1 MERTYRC
8 RVKNK
13 MGKLFFCSCYLNS
26 LFVKVILVDVF
37 VLNINEQH
45 QPTCVCI
52 KIPIN
57 DWMTDLHNCMK
68 RYCQHSQTRNS
79 CEHIFFLNT
88 FPNKSSTQNPM
99 KLSKYNYRK
108 WKFNETLFSS
118 GLVFCLPTLYK
129 ITQCHYVN
137 SCKTHKSARI
147 VEIKIKSH
155 WKIVDRFH
163 YIDNSFSKII
173 ID

>member
-57 DWMTDLHNCMK
+57 DWMTDLHNCMQW
-68 RYCQHSQTRNS
+68 YCQHSQIRNS
-79 CEHIFFLNT
+79 CEHIFFFCWIHFQTNPAHKIRWNSRNT
-88 FPNKSSTQNPM
+88 IIENGSLMRRCFPEGWCFVCQ
-99 KLSKYNYRK
+99 
-108 WKFNETLFSS
+108 
-118 GLVFCLPTLYK
+118 LY
-129 ITQCHYVN
+129 T
-137 SCKTHKSARI
+137 
-147 VEIKIKSH
+147 KSH
-155 WKIVDRFH
+155 NAIM
-163 YIDNSFSKII
+163 
-173 ID
+173 